1 MADITIEA
9 ERRNERGSGP
19 AGRLRVAGKLP
30 GVVYGKGFP
39 AVSISV
45 DHRIFRNTFNH
56 VENRSETLT
65 LMLDGVAHK
74 VKIQDIARHPVKGTA
89 AHVDFITV

>member
-9 ERRNERGSGP
+9 ERRTERGSGP
-19 AGRLRVAGKLP
+19 AGRLRAAGKLP
-30 GVVYGKGFP
+30 GVVYGKGFEP
-39 AVSISV
+39 VSISV
-45 DHRIFRNTFNH
+45 DHRTFRNTFNH
-56 VENRSETLT
+56 VENQAEVISLVV
-65 LMLDGVAHK
+65 DGVTHK